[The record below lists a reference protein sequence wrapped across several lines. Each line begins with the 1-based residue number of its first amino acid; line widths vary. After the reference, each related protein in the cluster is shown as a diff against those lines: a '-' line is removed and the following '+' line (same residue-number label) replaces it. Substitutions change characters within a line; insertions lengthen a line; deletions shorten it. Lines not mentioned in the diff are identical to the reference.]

1 MQASPVSLI
10 HTELEFDTMMEEE
23 ATSGRLLVLEVGFS
37 FCTPCKAFAPVYK
50 ATAARFPAARFAV
63 MSGNE
68 NGDTVRVGRDRLGVT
83 GSPAFFFYKNGV
95 LLHKFSGA
103 KEDQLLAAI
112 EAHIGE
118 GAPAAAEGGAARAKD
133 AVAA

>member
-1 MQASPVSLI
+1 
-10 HTELEFDTMMEEE
+10 MEEE
-23 ATSGRLLVLEVGFS
+23 ATSGRLLVLEVGFT
-37 FCTPCKAFAPVYK
+37 FCAPCKKFAPVYK

-83 GSPAFFFYKNGV
+83 GSPAFFFYKNGA

-103 KEDQLLAAI
+103 KEDMLLATI
-112 EAHIGE
+112 QQHIGE
-118 GAPAAAEGGAARAKD
+118 GGDAGAAAGSAPARSKD